1 MDEWKIY
8 FGSFTDLTYDLIS
21 DDKEL
26 DPIPSPIPE
35 SVLNLT
41 KLITDYNINQ
51 DQIVLKKKKAVKD
64 AAKQLKNSDNRISS
78 SSQQLTKESSMIIDD
93 NDLSSSSSSSADF
106 EIEAFQKHKKNK
118 KIPKVTINRVVYS
131 FSKPE
136 PEVRRMFVTS
146 RAPRSKNN
154 EKKVIARGYSH
165 LAPKLTSRRKV
176 PVSSMVHQ
184 HELMLV
190 DISDLE
196 KKSSIRNYE
205 QNSK

>member
-51 DQIVLKKKKAVKD
+51 DQIGLKKKKAVKD
-64 AAKQLKNSDNRISS
+64 TAKQLKNSYNRISS
-78 SSQQLTKESSMIIDD
+78 SSQQLTMIIDD

-154 EKKVIARGYSH
+154 EKKVIVRGYSH